1 MDCRCKGIHRCEIYP
16 ASIDLYANKL
26 PPTLDTLLNG
36 TDDTGYRP
44 KGASDTGYRRKSYR
58 VHGISPRMYRLF
70 FSCSFFVLCSFWFFG
85 ILFGRTSL
93 WTCGQRYAP
102 APTHTPAPTPAH
114 TTLSVV
120 SRTVSG
126 FEGNPSATSSRV
138 AGSAT
143 RSSAEAGSAA
153 SSGPGSDNP
162 VDGSEPAVLQPPN
175 RAETTISGGGN
186 RRITVTLEQLVSGR
200 RKVTAWCWRFVSRF
214 TRLSTIKMFCVCSI
228 KLMGLPAITS

>member
-26 PPTLDTLLNG
+26 PPTLDTLLND

-58 VHGISPRMYRLF
+58 VQGISPRMYRLF

-114 TTLSVV
+114 TCLLYTSPSPRDQRG
-120 SRTVSG
+120 SRM
-126 FEGNPSATSSRV
+126 P
-138 AGSAT
+138 
-143 RSSAEAGSAA
+143 SSA
-153 SSGPGSDNP
+153 
-162 VDGSEPAVLQPPN
+162 
-175 RAETTISGGGN
+175 
-186 RRITVTLEQLVSGR
+186 
-200 RKVTAWCWRFVSRF
+200 
-214 TRLSTIKMFCVCSI
+214 
-228 KLMGLPAITS
+228 

>member
-1 MDCRCKGIHRCEIYP
+1 M
-16 ASIDLYANKL
+16 
-26 PPTLDTLLNG
+26 
-36 TDDTGYRP
+36 
-44 KGASDTGYRRKSYR
+44 
-58 VHGISPRMYRLF
+58 
-70 FSCSFFVLCSFWFFG
+70 
-85 ILFGRTSL
+85 
-93 WTCGQRYAP
+93 
-102 APTHTPAPTPAH
+102 
-114 TTLSVV
+114 
-120 SRTVSG
+120 SG

-143 RSSAEAGSAA
+143 CSSVEAGSAA

-186 RRITVTLEQLVSGR
+186 RQITVTLEQLVSGR